1 MANGN
6 QKYQFNL
13 FCGQQS
19 YIFRTDSLKE
29 ASNFAGVKKLDS
41 KTMNQFLQDLHLRM
55 GQYEIPLV
63 PVSRK
68 PKDQLMPHPS
78 FKDQLK
84 AKTGKKIRGI
94 EKMTEKEAQVA
105 LFTKLR
111 GKK

>member
-1 MANGN
+1 MGNGN

-19 YIFRTDSLKE
+19 YIYRTDSLKE
-29 ASNFAGVKKLDS
+29 AVDFAGIKKLDS
-41 KTMNQFLQDLHLRM
+41 KAISQFLQDLHLKM
-55 GQYEIPLV
+55 GQYEIPLA
-63 PVSRK
+63 PAARK
-68 PKDQLMPHPS
+68 PKGRPMPHLS

-84 AKTGKKIRGI
+84 AKAGKKIRGI